1 MKDLPDN
8 LYNVA
13 SVVQLEQVAIKQF
26 SVSAY
31 ELMKRAGDAVF
42 QLLKIKYPHA
52 KKVLI
57 LCGAGNNA
65 GDGYVVARL
74 CKETGFDV
82 SVISLINPSSLKNEA
97 LLAYQDWRR
106 IDGNVLAENITAD
119 VSLIAEAEVI
129 IDALLGTGLRRE
141 VSAEWADWINA
152 VNQAGKQV
160 VAVDVPSGLMAD
172 TGDIAGCAI
181 RADFTVCFIGLKQGM
196 FTAQGKDVCGEIIF
210 DGLALPEEVYSQVE
224 ADARLVVAVDYSK
237 LPERKASSNKGNF
250 GHVLIVGGNVNMPG
264 AIILAAT
271 AALRAGAG
279 LVTVVT
285 VAENSLVI
293 STAVPEA
300 MIKTCEIDSIP
311 DVLNADFIN
320 GITHVAIG
328 MGLAQ
333 DDWAL
338 ALLRFC
344 VQLAKPVLFD
354 ADALNLIA
362 LHDIKISS
370 PLVITPHPGEAAR
383 LLSSRLLSNDQALG
397 SADIQQDRFAA
408 VTALHVLFA
417 DSESCMVVLKGSGSL
432 LFDGQLIKVCAL
444 GNAAMA
450 APGMGDVLSGIIIA
464 LMAQGLNNNDA
475 AELGVCL
482 HARVAD
488 EVAQGR
494 TRGLLASDV
503 VAALPGVLR

>member
-1 MKDLPDN
+1 MQNLPDK
-8 LYNVA
+8 LYSVA
-13 SVVQLEQVAIKQF
+13 SVVQLEHIAIKQF
-26 SVSAY
+26 AVPAY
-31 ELMKRAGDAVF
+31 ALMKRAGDAVF

-74 CKETGFDV
+74 CKEAGLDV
-82 SVISLINPSSLKNEA
+82 SVISLVDPASLQNEA
-97 LLAYQDWRR
+97 LLAYQDWLS
-106 IDGNVLAENITAD
+106 ISGFTAAKNMSVD
-119 VSLIAEAEVI
+119 ESLIAEAEVI

-152 VNQAGKQV
+152 VNQAGKPV

-172 TGDIAGCAI
+172 TGNIAGCAI
-181 RADFTVCFIGLKQGM
+181 RADHTVCFIGLKQGM
-196 FTAQGKDVCGEIIF
+196 FTAQANDVCGEIIF
-210 DGLALPEEVYSQVE
+210 NDLALPEQVFSQVK
-224 ADARLVVAVDYSK
+224 ADALLMAAVDYSK

-285 VAENSLVI
+285 VAENLLAI

-311 DVLNADFIN
+311 EVLNADFIS

-338 ALLRFC
+338 ALLHFC
-344 VQLAKPVLFD
+344 VQLAKPVLLD

-362 LHDIKISS
+362 LHEIKISS

-383 LLSSRLLSNDQALG
+383 LLSTGLLSNNQVLG
-397 SADIQQDRFAA
+397 SVDIQQDRFAA
-408 VTALHVLFA
+408 VTALHALFA
-417 DSESCMVVLKGSGSL
+417 DSESCTVVLKGSGSL
-432 LFDGQLIKVCAL
+432 VFDGQLIKVCAL

-450 APGMGDVLSGIIIA
+450 APGMGDVLSGMIIA
-464 LMAQGLNNNDA
+464 LMAQGLKNNDA

-482 HARVAD
+482 HACAAD
-488 EVAQGR
+488 EVIQGA